1 MSFWQR
7 ITATLRADAH
17 GVIDALEDRA
27 LLLKQH
33 LRDAEAEVQGKQAHS
48 QALAAERQRLERDL
62 LREQRECAQHER
74 DAELA
79 LEAGQEALARYALQH
94 WLSKQ
99 QLSRRIQERLGVI
112 AEESA
117 AQNALLAQQEPALNE
132 LRARVAAY
140 LSEHAASASQGAG
153 CPLAPQPVAAELVEL
168 ELLRRRRERGQTEP
182 GAAS

>member
-33 LRDAEAEVQGKQAHS
+33 LRDAEAEVQNKQARS

-94 WLSKQ
+94 WLSRQ
-99 QLSRRIQERLGVI
+99 QLSRRIQERLTVI

-117 AQNALLAQQEPALNE
+117 TQDALLAQQEPALNE

-140 LSEHAASASQGAG
+140 LSEQAASQTAGA
-153 CPLAPQPVAAELVEL
+153 PLAAQPVAAELVEI
-168 ELLRRRRERGQTEP
+168 ELLRRRRAREQTEP

>member
-33 LRDAEAEVQGKQAHS
+33 LRDAEAEVQSKQARS

-62 LREQRECAQHER
+62 LREQREGAQHER

-94 WLSKQ
+94 WLSRQ
-99 QLSRRIQERLGVI
+99 QLSRRIQERLTVI

-117 AQNALLAQQEPALNE
+117 TQDALLAQQEPALNE

-140 LSEHAASASQGAG
+140 LSEQAASQTAGA
-153 CPLAPQPVAAELVEL
+153 PLAAQPVAAELVEI
-168 ELLRRRRERGQTEP
+168 ELLRRRRAREQTEP

>member
-33 LRDAEAEVQGKQAHS
+33 LRDAEAEVQSKQARS

-62 LREQRECAQHER
+62 LREQHDCAQHER

-99 QLSRRIQERLGVI
+99 QLSRRIQERLTVI

-117 AQNALLAQQEPALNE
+117 TEAALLAQQEPALNE

-140 LSEHAASASQGAG
+140 LSEQAASQSPG
-153 CPLAPQPVAAELVEL
+153 CPLALQPVAAELVEL
-168 ELLRRRRERGQTEP
+168 ELLRRRRARGPAEP
-182 GAAS
+182 GAVS